1 MNKIILTLIVSF
13 ISLGCSDFEYRRRPD
28 GSEVAVIRKVEN
40 VFPLVAKEL
49 TLGIDA
55 NLKLKEELTP
65 IAIKGGYQDKIV
77 QLYETLDQISANAR
91 DFIIS
96 NYLSYINADLDP
108 DVNARQAGRIA
119 WQTVNKELQ
128 ERVLKLREIK
138 LTLEVARKQ
147 TLEKIE
153 AAPEVPEIAKE
164 KKEKAAEEKMKWV
177 PTAKEKKEKAVE
189 EKEMKWVPAMESVP
203 SATEKEEEGAIV
215 RERGSSAESV
225 G

>member
-1 MNKIILTLIVSF
+1 MLSF

-55 NLKLKEELTP
+55 NVQLKEELTP
-65 IAIKGGYQDKIV
+65 VAINGGYQDKIV
-77 QLYETLDQISANAR
+77 QLYETLDQISANSR

-119 WQTVNKELQ
+119 WQTANKELQ

-138 LTLEVARKQ
+138 FTLETARRLTLQKEKGKTEV
-147 TLEKIE
+147 
-153 AAPEVPEIAKE
+153 APEVLKRTKE
-164 KKEKAAEEKMKWV
+164 NEEEAAEEKELKWVPTWGITV
-177 PTAKEKKEKAVE
+177 PTAKEKKENEAAMVREE
-189 EKEMKWVPAMESVP
+189 EKFVVDPLYKELDKAIGELRSIGVPAL
-203 SATEKEEEGAIV
+203 
-215 RERGSSAESV
+215 
-225 G
+225 